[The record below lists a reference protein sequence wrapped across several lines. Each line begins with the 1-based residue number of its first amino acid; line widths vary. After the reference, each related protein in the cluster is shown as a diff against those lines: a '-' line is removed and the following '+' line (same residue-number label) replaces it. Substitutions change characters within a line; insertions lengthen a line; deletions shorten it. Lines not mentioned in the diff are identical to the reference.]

1 MLKLRLLVLVA
12 IASAIA
18 AVGAGWKWHF
28 HRVPAASTSYRIA
41 GWTWGDGG
49 TVSNEQQS
57 HTKPEAQS
65 SRSHS

>member
-1 MLKLRLLVLVA
+1 MLKLKLVMLIV

-28 HRVPAASTSYRIA
+28 QRVPAASTSYRIA

-49 TVSNEQQS
+49 VANDQES
-57 HTKPEAQS
+57 HANPAAES
-65 SRSHS
+65 SRHRS